1 MGMDQT
7 LTAHTPSG
15 NFQMHLRKCYWLDS
29 WLRERCPTGYS
40 SDGCWANCEITPGL
54 IIEIR
59 RAVWDDYYIGEQRM
73 DVPCFQ
79 TMQALGWLDAHD
91 AMGHTIKYHMDC

>member
-7 LTAHTPSG
+7 LTAYTPSG
-15 NFQMHLRKCYWLDS
+15 NFQMHLRKAYWLDS
-29 WLRERCPTGYS
+29 WLRERCPRGYS

-54 IIEIR
+54 IIELR
-59 RAVWDDYYIGEQRM
+59 RAVWDDYYNGEFR
-73 DVPCFQ
+73 DGPCLQ
-79 TMQALGWLDAHD
+79 TIQAMGWLDAHD